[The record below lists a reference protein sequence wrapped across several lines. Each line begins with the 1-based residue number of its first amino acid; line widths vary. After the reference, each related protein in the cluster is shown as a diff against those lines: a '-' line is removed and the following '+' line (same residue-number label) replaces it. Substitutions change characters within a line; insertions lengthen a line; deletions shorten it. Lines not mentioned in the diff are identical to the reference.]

1 MVTPD
6 SSCDGAAIVIAP
18 SILAADPCALGA
30 EVASL
35 EGSGAQ
41 RIHVDIMDGRF
52 VPNITFGFDTV
63 QRLHELTSLPLELHL
78 MIVEPERHLERFAAC
93 GAAGITVHVEVSPHL
108 HRTLQ
113 TIRELGCNAGAAIN
127 PGTPETSLFEVTDLL
142 DCALV
147 MTVNPGFGG
156 QRFIPAM
163 LSKVRR
169 LRHHFTECSCTT
181 DIEVD
186 GGITPETAE
195 EAVVAGAT
203 TLVAGTSIFHHPEG
217 AIAGVHELQ
226 SCIAKSRQASS

>member
-1 MVTPD
+1 MTNTP
-6 SSCDGAAIVIAP
+6 CGGASIVIAP

-30 EVASL
+30 AVGEL
-35 EGSGAQ
+35 EGSGAT
-41 RIHVDIMDGRF
+41 RLHVDIMDGRF

-63 QRLHELTSLPLELHL
+63 SRLHALTALPLELHL

-113 TIRELGCNAGAAIN
+113 TIRELGCVAGAAVN
-127 PGTPETSLFEVTDLL
+127 PGTPETALFEVTDLL

-156 QRFIPAM
+156 QKFLPSM
-163 LSKVRR
+163 LGKVER
-169 LRHHFTECSCTT
+169 LRQHFTDCSRTA

-186 GGITPETAE
+186 GGITSDTAAS
-195 EAVVAGAT
+195 AVAAGAT
-203 TLVAGTSIFHHPEG
+203 TLVAGTSVFHHPEG
-217 AIAGVHELQ
+217 AAAGVHALQ
-226 SCIAKSRQASS
+226 ESIVKAAEQHS